1 MRTHI
6 RMHIDKKSGE
16 FNEENYISC
25 ILDDDNTE
33 IPPAASIKTPSPE
46 NLDQYKTNVIIKPS
60 RLSKSPIKET
70 TALRNGSAED
80 HHVVVNSK

>member
-33 IPPAASIKTPSPE
+33 IPPAAAAKTPSPE
-46 NLDQYKTNVIIKPS
+46 NLEQQKPTNVIIKPS
-60 RLSKSPIKET
+60 RLSKSPIED
-70 TALRNGSAED
+70 ASPRNGSSGE
-80 HHVVVNSK
+80 HMIVNSK

>member
-6 RMHIDKKSGE
+6 RMHVDKKSGE

-33 IPPAASIKTPSPE
+33 IPPAAAAKTPSPE
-46 NLDQYKTNVIIKPS
+46 IQPQKVKAA
-60 RLSKSPIKET
+60 KSPMVEV
-70 TALRNGSAED
+70 ALRNGSTDSLAVEE
-80 HHVVVNSK
+80 K